1 MSYQVRFAGNDLH
14 DYCKILEVKR
24 DILPQRENFSK
35 EVPTMWGSLYTGYH
49 YAERIITL
57 SIAIVSIS
65 KEDYMNKV
73 RALADVLDVAN
84 PSRLYISDEPR
95 KYYYAVLDG
104 STDLDRLF
112 NTAKVDINFIC
123 HDPLAYSDDWKA
135 FIPDSKGIFTFE
147 NGGTTSTYPYIRAQF
162 KTDACFFQCTNPK
175 GDTVLIGQPK
185 DSTLENSSL
194 NTTVLDENCSDSGNF
209 LPLSSSLLTNGR
221 IMDGKLGVG
230 SNGQGLVCTN
240 FGSLTDKKWCGGG
253 LKRSIGDNLE
263 EFEVEIDVIFS
274 SQGENYSDG
283 GTIPPTT
290 PPPSGGG
297 NLGTYK
303 VTTKAGLNV
312 RADSTTSSSVRAC
325 MPYGTEVQVIEIKNG
340 WCRHNYKDLNGWSSM
355 QYMAKV
361 SENRAST
368 RSDEADSEL
377 GIIEVY
383 GYDQH
388 GTTLF
393 INQIY
398 DGNQYYEFTEPK
410 VFIGTEKVLGQTQGC
425 PPPRKVVV
433 KDDDGKESSY
443 FDVSGVFGEYNDCV
457 GKFVIRRER
466 AGNGTYLWSASFS
479 KYENGNIVKR
489 METSNGFSSSA
500 FPTGTL
506 NSFGIFIG
514 RYGSEFEPVD
524 VMVVDHIRVK
534 RLNPPSRTET
544 NLEIFGAGDVLD
556 INFQAGTVY
565 KNNIP
570 FLTNIDIGSEFFSI
584 PSGRSQIIVRSDD
597 TSVEV
602 TAGFQERFL

>member
-147 NGGTTSTYPYIRAQF
+147 NSGTTSAYPYIRAQF
-162 KTDACFFQCTNPK
+162 KADACFFQCTNPK

-253 LKRSIGDNLE
+253 LKRAIGDNLE

-325 MPYGTEVQVIEIKNG
+325 MPYGTKVQVIEIKNG

-361 SENRAST
+361 SENRSST

-500 FPTGTL
+500 FPTGAL